1 MGRLSGAAGWR
12 VKVRVRVHIQAA
24 KGPVKAPYGL
34 GRGSNLKRRENL
46 RGLNCYILRPSG
58 PKGSGGP
65 LSRNTMKFNIQ
76 DLMLFL
82 PMIAI
87 IYFTMFL
94 PKKRE
99 QQALDKMLKELKK
112 GDRVLTHSGM
122 YGDVFSIKDDLITLK
137 FHDGVLIDFNKT
149 AISRAVTEKDG
160 AKA

>member
-1 MGRLSGAAGWR
+1 
-12 VKVRVRVHIQAA
+12 
-24 KGPVKAPYGL
+24 
-34 GRGSNLKRRENL
+34 
-46 RGLNCYILRPSG
+46 
-58 PKGSGGP
+58 
-65 LSRNTMKFNIQ
+65 MKFNIQ

-94 PKKRE
+94 PKKKE

-122 YGDVFSIKDDLITLK
+122 YGDVFAIKDDFITLK

-149 AISRAVTEKDG
+149 AISRAVTEKET